1 MMSAVNLETADGHF
15 NLPQEFNWFCMS
27 YNTHFIT
34 PRAYEHFYVYLT
46 PFCKLQSDKKM
57 RTKLQSVSD
66 VVVREGN
73 Q

>member
-15 NLPQEFNWFCMS
+15 NLPQSLFGFVWVTILTLS
-27 YNTHFIT
+27 
-34 PRAYEHFYVYLT
+34 PLRLYEHFHVYLT

-57 RTKLQSVSD
+57 QTKLQSVSD
-66 VVVREGN
+66 VAVREGA